1 MECRR
6 GLSEAGVVMGAG
18 IWWKRKGRVVG
29 TGSSG
34 CRMAILW
41 SQANSLRG
49 RLFHSLGAE
58 KLRSNQQ
65 KDWEIF
71 DGGAAMATLDELMW
85 RAGAARREGFGVS
98 REESRSDS
106 KGRLRGGF

>member
-6 GLSEAGVVMGAG
+6 VLERRG
-18 IWWKRKGRVVG
+18 VVG
-29 TGSSG
+29 TRS
-34 CRMAILW
+34 RVDRTAILW

-71 DGGAAMATLDELMW
+71 DGGAAMATPGEVMW
-85 RAGAARREGFGVS
+85 RAGAAMREGLGVS
-98 REESRSDS
+98 RDASRSDS